1 MDLEKRQKG
10 FFDKKQETLSPQK
23 REDYLSKKLLDFVQY
38 AYHHSKVFREGLD
51 AKGIAPADIQ
61 GLQDLEKIPLISK
74 DDLAA
79 RQKEEA
85 PFGGY
90 ETIPPHKAQR
100 IYINP
105 GLVFQPEIGEHEIKS
120 FAEALYA
127 CGMRPGDIVQN
138 TFNYHLWPFALTLDQ
153 SLQMVGITGVPAG
166 VGNTLM
172 QIKIMQ
178 TLKVNGFIGTP
189 SFLMTVAER
198 AEATGLDLKKDL
210 NLEVGFCSAEMLPEG
225 LRQRLE
231 EKFDMIVRQ
240 GYGTVFTGCLGYECY
255 HKNGLHLPQ
264 DILVEIVD
272 PHTGKPVEP
281 GATGEVV
288 ATNFNPV
295 FPMIRFATGDLS
307 LLVTEECPCG
317 RTSFRLKKILGRVDQ
332 ATKVRGTFIHPWQT
346 DEVAAQFPEIFKYQ
360 VVVTRKDHT
369 DVMTF
374 VAEVKDETV
383 DKRLLKGRLEKAV
396 KEMLTIKG
404 EVEVVPPGSI
414 PDWHQKIVDKRTW
427 E

>member
-1 MDLEKRQKG
+1 MELEKRKDG
-10 FFDKKQETLSPQK
+10 FLNKKQETLAPQK
-23 REDYLSKKLLDFVQY
+23 REDYLSKKLLDFVRY
-38 AYHHSKVFREGLD
+38 AYQHSRAFREGLD

-61 GLQDLEKIPLISK
+61 GLHDLEKLPLIRK

-79 RQKEEA
+79 RQKEEP
-85 PFGGY
+85 PFGGF

-105 GLVFQPEIGEHEIKS
+105 GLIFQPEMGENEITS
-120 FAEALYA
+120 WAEALSA

-138 TFNYHLWPFALTLDQ
+138 TFNYHLWPFALTLDA
-153 SLQMVGITGVPAG
+153 SLRMMGITGVPVG

-178 TLKVNGFIGTP
+178 ALRVNGFIGTP
-189 SFLMTVAER
+189 SFLMTLAER
-198 AEATGLDLKKDL
+198 AEAMGLNLKKDL

-231 EKFDMIVRQ
+231 EKFGMIVRQ

-264 DILVEIVD
+264 NILVEIVD

-281 GATGEVV
+281 GAIGEVV
-288 ATNFNPV
+288 ATNFNPL
-295 FPMIRFATGDLS
+295 FPMIRFGTGDLS
-307 LLVTEECPCG
+307 LLITEACPCG
-317 RTSFRLKKILGRVDQ
+317 RTSYRLKKILGRVDQ

-360 VVVTRKDHT
+360 VIVTRRDHT

-383 DKRLLKGRLEKAV
+383 DKRLLQGRLEKAV

-404 EVEVVPPGSI
+404 EVEVVAPGSI
-414 PDWHQKIVDKRTW
+414 PDWHQKIVDRRSW

>member
-1 MDLEKRQKG
+1 MEIERRKKG
-10 FFDKKQETLSPQK
+10 FLDKKQETLSPQK
-23 REDYLSKKLLDFVQY
+23 REDYLSKKLVDFVQY
-38 AYHHSKVFREGLD
+38 AYQHSQVFREGLN
-51 AKGIAPADIQ
+51 AKGITPDDIQ
-61 GLQDLEKIPLISK
+61 GFQDLEKLPLIHK

-79 RQKEEA
+79 RQKEEP
-85 PFGGY
+85 PFGGF
-90 ETIPPHKAQR
+90 ETIPTHKAQR
-100 IYINP
+100 IYVNP
-105 GLVFQPEIGEHEIKS
+105 GLIFQPEMGEHEIKS
-120 FAEALYA
+120 WAEALYA

-138 TFNYHLWPFALTLDQ
+138 TFNYHLWPFALTLDA
-153 SLQMVGITGVPAG
+153 SLRMMGITGVPTG

-178 TLKVNGFIGTP
+178 TLTVNGFIGTP
-189 SFLMTVAER
+189 SFLMTLAER
-198 AEATGLDLKKDL
+198 AEAMGLDLKKDL

-255 HKNGLHLPQ
+255 YKNGLHLPQ
-264 DILVEIVD
+264 NILVEIVD

-281 GATGEVV
+281 GLTGEVV
-288 ATNFNPV
+288 ATNFNPH

-307 LLVTEECPCG
+307 LLVTESCPCG
-317 RTSFRLKKILGRVDQ
+317 RTSHRLKKILGRVDQ
-332 ATKVRGTFIHPWQT
+332 ATKVKGTFIHPWQT
-346 DEVAAQFPEIFKYQ
+346 DEIAAQFPEIFKYQ
-360 VVVTRKDHT
+360 VIVKRKDHT

-383 DKRLLKGRLEKAV
+383 DKTLLQGRLEKAIRD
-396 KEMLTIKG
+396 MLTIKG
-404 EVEVVPPGSI
+404 EVNVVPPGSI
-414 PDWHQKIVDKRTW
+414 PDWHQKIVDRRTW